1 MFSPNYNPSHHLH
14 EIFSD
19 PDSLNELSSLLLYIN
34 DSKHRVAREVHEG
47 ISRFDATK
55 APDIYADTQE
65 MLTLLKS
72 TKADASNTKEV
83 IHEMTSSIQV
93 LDNGKKNLVLSMT
106 ILKRLQMLVNAYS
119 TLAEAALTHNY
130 KEIFQDLSVVKG
142 FLAFFTPYKAIEEIN
157 QIYLTIQNIQNKLV
171 KDIQLDFEDL
181 TSSNGRG
188 AKQDRTQLQFGCRI
202 LELIDLKLKDDLLS
216 AFFASQLTDIN
227 SIFSDFGEAGSLDN
241 LNRRYTYYKN
251 TLALIRQQYMQ
262 NFPSEWKIDTA
273 ITKVFCQKTSQ
284 SLSKLLSSKPCSPAL
299 ISDSL
304 SFTLEFEKYLVET
317 LNDPSFNHTLSVVFE
332 PYLLVW
338 VKDQEKGLRDLMRE
352 FAGMSQIPPELK
364 DADDLAVFLKSNNIP
379 NIAVSS
385 PELFK
390 AFQKILTN
398 LLKMSNG
405 EVLTNLCRLFLTFL
419 LEFHNRILAP
429 IASANIERDFTVP
442 GDKLGKSNFMEP
454 LKYLTMLLNSADYV
468 LSNIDDLQERFH
480 KSIKPQFEEDLP
492 SFDSVRD
499 AYYKLITKSISSLLF
514 KVSHDLKPCWRQLA
528 NYNWNSID
536 SALSVSGYMEDTKLI
551 VGDNIRVILPLI
563 IRDSYARNF
572 CDKLV
577 ECLVHAIGSTLKS
590 VKPLDE
596 KSITQIQHDID
607 SLKQFALLFLSYSDA
622 NYVEDPSHATLTVSK
637 PYERY
642 VLSQF
647 SHLQNLLSLL
657 LSPTDPVDQFIEKYF
672 ELIGDKLLTNFGNV
686 LQLIG
691 GVDSTRCLARF
702 IAKVDATDLTL
713 ADLQPFLAC
722 LDEVAEPT
730 MRPTKNDSK
739 QQKTTGK
746 PINNLERNLRDF
758 AWNGENQVNKLNE
771 NFRNFGK
778 LFRKDND

>member
-1 MFSPNYNPSHHLH
+1 MYSPNYNPSHHLH

-19 PDSLNELSSLLLYIN
+19 ADSLAELPSLLLYIN
-34 DSKHRVAREVHEG
+34 DSKQRIAREVREG
-47 ISRFDATK
+47 ITRYDAMK
-55 APDIYADTQE
+55 SPDIYGDTQE
-65 MLTLLKS
+65 MATLLKS
-72 TKADASNTKEV
+72 AQTDAKNTKDV
-83 IHEMTSSIQV
+83 ILEMTSSIQV

-119 TLAEAALTHNY
+119 TLAEAGPMHNY
-130 KEIFQDLSVVKG
+130 KEIYQDLSVVKG
-142 FLAFFTPYKAIEEIN
+142 FLSFFTPYKAIDEIN
-157 QIYLTIQNIQNKLV
+157 QIYLSIQNIQNKLV

-181 TSSNGRG
+181 FNSKGRISG
-188 AKQDRTQLQFGCRI
+188 QDPMQLQVGCRI
-202 LELIDLKLKDDLLS
+202 LELIDTKFKDDLEAS
-216 AFFASQLTDIN
+216 FFASQLAEIN
-227 SIFSDFGEAGSLDN
+227 NIFSEFSEAGSLDN
-241 LNRRYTYYKN
+241 LNRRYTYFKS
-251 TLALIRQQYMQ
+251 TLATIRQQYAQ
-262 NFPSEWKIDTA
+262 NFSPEWKIDVA
-273 ITKVFCQKTSQ
+273 ITKVFCQNTSQ
-284 SLSKLLSSKPCSPAL
+284 SLSKLLSSKPCTPNL

-304 SFTLEFEKYLVET
+304 SFTLEFEKYLVES
-317 LNDPSFNHTLSVVFE
+317 LGDHSFTHMLSIVFE

-352 FAGMSQIPPELK
+352 FAAISQLPSELK
-364 DADDLAVFLKSNNIP
+364 DSEDLMVFLKNNNSP

-390 AFQKILTN
+390 AFHKILNN

-405 EVLTNLCRLFLTFL
+405 EVLINLCRLFLTFL

-429 IASANIERDFTVP
+429 IASANIERDFAVP
-442 GDKLGKSNFMEP
+442 GDKSGKSSFAEP

-468 LSNIDDLQERFH
+468 LSNIDDLQQRFQN
-480 KSIKPQFEEDLP
+480 SIKVRFKEDLP

-528 NYNWNSID
+528 NYNWNSLD
-536 SALSVSGYMEDTKLI
+536 SALSVSGYMQDTKLM
-551 VGDNIRVILPLI
+551 VADNIRVILPLI

-577 ECLVHAIGSTLKS
+577 ECLVHAVGSTLKS
-590 VKPLDE
+590 VKPLDD
-596 KSITQIQHDID
+596 KSISQIQHDVE

-622 NYVEDPSHATLTVSK
+622 NYAEDSVHSAPPVSK

-642 VLSQF
+642 VISQF
-647 SHLQNLLSLL
+647 LHLQNLLSLL
-657 LSPTDPVDQFIEKYF
+657 SSPLDPIDQFIDKYF

-686 LQLIG
+686 LQLKAG
-691 GVDSTRCLARF
+691 SDSARYLGRF
-702 IAKVDATDLTL
+702 IAKVDETQSILVDR
-713 ADLQPFLAC
+713 QPFLTC
-722 LDEVAEPT
+722 LEEVIDPVT
-730 MRPTKNDSK
+730 RPTKTDPKHSK
-739 QQKTTGK
+739 SAAK

-771 NFRNFGK
+771 NFKNFGK